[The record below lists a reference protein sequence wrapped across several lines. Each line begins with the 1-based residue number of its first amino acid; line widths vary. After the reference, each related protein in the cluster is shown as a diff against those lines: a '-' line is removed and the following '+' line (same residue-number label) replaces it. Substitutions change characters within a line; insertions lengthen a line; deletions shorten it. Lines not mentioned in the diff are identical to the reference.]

1 MEFRMLFLSITVF
14 VITTRLSCVSSRI
27 KLRGSGLQPRR
38 YKVPTYFNPRGSC
51 DGNAAPTHK
60 RLARLWS
67 KLRFH
72 LAVLSNGTL
81 QGVNDTYCQLTNRC
95 LFELQSCGTSLI
107 RIKHVESGL
116 YVAINKAGKVYTT
129 TKSHKLD
136 TMFVQELL
144 PNDFF
149 VFWSERTYRK
159 TKRLMYL
166 ALKKNGATKNALKTS
181 SKHKSV
187 HFMVMHCSRHRN
199 QRATPNC

>member
-1 MEFRMLFLSITVF
+1 MLFLSITVF

-149 VFWSERTYRK
+149 CILV
-159 TKRLMYL
+159 
-166 ALKKNGATKNALKTS
+166 
-181 SKHKSV
+181 
-187 HFMVMHCSRHRN
+187 
-199 QRATPNC
+199 

>member
-1 MEFRMLFLSITVF
+1 MLFGRQLFLSITVF
-14 VITTRLSCVSSRI
+14 VITTRLSCVSARI

-95 LFELQSCGTSLI
+95 KYKYDYRHLKNSFTSRRSRCQ
-107 RIKHVESGL
+107 RIF
-116 YVAINKAGKVYTT
+116 
-129 TKSHKLD
+129 TKECM
-136 TMFVQELL
+136 TV
-144 PNDFF
+144 PN
-149 VFWSERTYRK
+149 
-159 TKRLMYL
+159 
-166 ALKKNGATKNALKTS
+166 
-181 SKHKSV
+181 
-187 HFMVMHCSRHRN
+187 
-199 QRATPNC
+199 